1 MENIKTIISSHN
13 KHVLASNPTTNNE
26 DRTCNCPK
34 KSKANCPLNG
44 HCLARNIVYKATVTP
59 QSSPPKQY
67 IGLASTTFK
76 ERLGNHTQSLKHESM
91 SNSTELSKFIWSLK
105 TKGEAYNLKWSIIQR
120 AAPYNPATKR
130 CNLCL
135 AEKYHIMTAPK
146 DYTLN
151 KRSELVSKCR
161 HKDKFK
167 LIEFGVTLFFSWLDN
182 VGLGEGQRI

>member
-13 KHVLASNPTTNNE
+13 KHVLASYPTTNSE
-26 DRTCNCPK
+26 DRICNCPR

-44 HCLARNIVYKATVTP
+44 HCLARNIVYKATFTP

-67 IGLASTTFK
+67 IGLTSTTFK
-76 ERLGNHTQSLKHESM
+76 ERLDNHTQSLKHESM

-120 AAPYNPATKR
+120 AAPYNAATKR

-167 LIEFGVTLFFSWLDN
+167 LIEFGVT
-182 VGLGEGQRI
+182 